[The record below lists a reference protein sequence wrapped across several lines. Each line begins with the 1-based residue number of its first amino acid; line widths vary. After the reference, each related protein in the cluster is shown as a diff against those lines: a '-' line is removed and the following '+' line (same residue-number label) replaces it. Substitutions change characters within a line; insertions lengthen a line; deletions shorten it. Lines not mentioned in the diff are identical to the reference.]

1 MIYQYHIGL
10 FLHFTGKDLM
20 NIPFYLFRS
29 MGKMF
34 DRVQAKSKAV
44 DTSIFHSGMIR
55 MLVMEELNKIYLT
68 WEKFIAFANMQL
80 G

>member
-1 MIYQYHIGL
+1 
-10 FLHFTGKDLM
+10 M

-34 DRVQAKSKAV
+34 DRVQAKSKAM

-80 G
+80 IYFFC